1 MQHPHLLAELNA
13 AQLEAVTSDAAPLC
27 ILAGAGSGKTRVLT
41 RRIAHRVLTG
51 SADAPHVLA
60 LTFTRKAADEL
71 RGRLHHLGVRDR
83 VVAGTFHAVAYAQ
96 LRRRWAD
103 RGERAPAL
111 VESKLR
117 ILAPLLGRPTAGSVA
132 VQHADVAAEIEWA
145 KARLIPASQY
155 EVEATRTGRTPPL
168 PPSVMAALYEQYEA
182 EKRKRGV
189 IDFDDLLSM
198 CARALDTDD
207 EFAATQRWRFR
218 HLFVDEFQDVNP
230 VQFRLLKGWLGER
243 VDLCVVGDPNQAI
256 YSWNGADPRL
266 LQGFDR
272 LFPTSETIRLDDNYR
287 STPQVLA
294 VANAVL
300 TADGAPGG
308 GPSFVAHRP
317 DGPAPVVQSY
327 ATDIAE
333 AHGVAARIRRTH
345 GPSRPWSH
353 FAVLARTNAQAVEL
367 EKACQAA
374 QIPYRVRGG
383 GLLSQ
388 PEVRQA
394 LAELEAST
402 ARVPFSSR
410 ITELELLVTSFRGPE
425 ERRDNLAALVT
436 LAKEHLALDPAASL
450 ASFNAWL
457 TATVKGDEP
466 ERGGDVVDI
475 VTFHRAKGLEWPVVF
490 VTGLEK
496 GFVPIAR
503 SEGTDAEAEERRLLY
518 VALTRAHDE
527 LHCSWAER
535 RRFSGTP
542 VRRSPSPWLAT
553 IEAAIR
559 ALQAEGP
566 GGDWRKYLDDERRR
580 LRAVGADGRDRVAV
594 PLLGDDADPAVLAAL
609 KAWRARAARAA
620 GVSPYVIFHDTTLA
634 AVASM
639 QPADR
644 AALLSVPGLGP
655 VKAERYGEALLALIA
670 EHGRSA

>member
-1 MQHPHLLAELNA
+1 M
-13 AQLEAVTSDAAPLC
+13 C

-51 SADAPHVLA
+51 TADAPHVLA
-60 LTFTRKAADEL
+60 LTFTRKAAHEL
-71 RGRLHHLGVRDR
+71 RGRLHELGVRDS

-111 VESKLR
+111 LESKLR
-117 ILAPLLGRPTAGSVA
+117 ILAPLLGRPTPGSVA
-132 VQHADVAAEIEWA
+132 IQHADVASEIEWA

-155 EVEATRTGRTPPL
+155 EVEAARAGRTPPL
-168 PPSVMAALYEQYEA
+168 PPSVMAAIYEQYEA
-182 EKRKRGV
+182 EKRKRGIV
-189 IDFDDLLSM
+189 DFDDLLSM
-198 CARALDTDD
+198 CARALDTDE

-218 HLFVDEFQDVNP
+218 HVFVDEFQDVNP
-230 VQFRLLKGWLGER
+230 VQFRLLKGWLGDR
-243 VDLCVVGDPNQAI
+243 LDLCVVGDPNQAI

-300 TADGAPGG
+300 AAEGAPGG
-308 GPSFVAHRP
+308 VPSLVAHRA

-333 AHGVAARIRRTH
+333 AHAVAHRIRRTH

-353 FAVLARTNAQAVEL
+353 FAVLLRTNAQAVEF

-388 PEVRQA
+388 PEVKQA

-410 ITELELLVTSFRGPE
+410 ITELELLVASFRGGE
-425 ERRDNLAALVT
+425 EQRENLAALVT
-436 LAKEHLALDPAASL
+436 LAKEYLALDQGASL
-450 ASFNAWL
+450 ASFHAWL
-457 TATVKGDEP
+457 TATVKSDEP
-466 ERGGDVVDI
+466 DRGGDVVDI

-503 SEGTDAEAEERRLLY
+503 SEGIEAEAEERRLLY
-518 VALTRAHDE
+518 VALTRAHEE

-559 ALQAEGP
+559 ALEAEGP
-566 GGDWRKYLDDERRR
+566 AGDWRRYLDDERKR
-580 LRAVGADGRDRVAV
+580 LRSVRAGGGAAPV
-594 PLLGDDADPAVLAAL
+594 PMLGDDADPAVLAAL

-634 AVASM
+634 AVAEL
-639 QPADR
+639 QPSDR
-644 AALLSVPGLGP
+644 AELLSVPGLGP
-655 VKAERYGEALLALIA
+655 VKAERYGEALLALVA
-670 EHGRSA
+670 EHGHPA

>member
-1 MQHPHLLAELNA
+1 MQHPHLLTELNA
-13 AQLEAVTSDAAPLC
+13 AQLEAVTTDAAPLC

-51 SADAPHVLA
+51 TADAPHVLA
-60 LTFTRKAADEL
+60 LTFTRKAANEL
-71 RGRLHHLGVRDR
+71 RGRLHQLGVRDS

-111 VESKLR
+111 LESKLR
-117 ILAPLLGRPTAGSVA
+117 ILAPLLGRPTPGSVA
-132 VQHADVAAEIEWA
+132 IQHADVAAEIEWA

-155 EVEATRTGRTPPL
+155 AVEAERAGRTPPL
-168 PPSVMAALYEQYEA
+168 PPSVMAAVYEQYEA

-189 IDFDDLLSM
+189 VDFDDLLSL

-230 VQFRLLKGWLGER
+230 VQFRLLKGWLGDR
-243 VDLCVVGDPNQAI
+243 LDLCVVGDPNQAI

-272 LFPTSETIRLDDNYR
+272 LFPTSVTVRLDDNYR

-300 TADGAPGG
+300 GADGAPGG
-308 GPSFVAHRP
+308 IPSLAANRP
-317 DGPAPVVQSY
+317 DGPAPVVRSY

-353 FAVLARTNAQAVEL
+353 FAVLVRTNAQAAEF

-374 QIPYRVRGG
+374 RIPYRVRGG
-383 GLLSQ
+383 GLLAQ
-388 PEVRQA
+388 AEVKQA

-402 ARVPFSSR
+402 ARVPFASR
-410 ITELELLVTSFRGPE
+410 ISELEVMVGAFRGAE
-425 ERRDNLAALVT
+425 ERRENLAALVG
-436 LAKEHLALDPAASL
+436 LAKEYLALDQGATL

-457 TATVKGDEP
+457 GATVKGDEP
-466 ERGGDVVDI
+466 DHGGGDVVDI

-503 SEGTDAEAEERRLLY
+503 SEGADAEAEERRLLY
-518 VALTRAHDE
+518 VALTRAHEE
-527 LHCSWAER
+527 LQCSWAER

-553 IEAAIR
+553 IEAAVQAIE
-559 ALQAEGP
+559 AEGP
-566 GGDWRKYLDDERRR
+566 TGDWRRYLDEERTR
-580 LRAVGADGRDRVAV
+580 LRSVDGRAVAAV
-594 PLLGDDADPAVLAAL
+594 PMLGDDADPEVLAAL

-620 GVSPYVIFHDTTLA
+620 GVAPYVIFHDTTLA
-634 AVASM
+634 AVAQL
-639 QPADR
+639 QPGDR

-655 VKAERYGEALLALIA
+655 VKAERYGEALLALVA
-670 EHGRSA
+670 EHGHPA

>member
-1 MQHPHLLAELNA
+1 
-13 AQLEAVTSDAAPLC
+13 
-27 ILAGAGSGKTRVLT
+27 
-41 RRIAHRVLTG
+41 
-51 SADAPHVLA
+51 
-60 LTFTRKAADEL
+60 
-71 RGRLHHLGVRDR
+71 
-83 VVAGTFHAVAYAQ
+83 
-96 LRRRWAD
+96 
-103 RGERAPAL
+103 
-111 VESKLR
+111 
-117 ILAPLLGRPTAGSVA
+117 
-132 VQHADVAAEIEWA
+132 
-145 KARLIPASQY
+145 
-155 EVEATRTGRTPPL
+155 
-168 PPSVMAALYEQYEA
+168 
-182 EKRKRGV
+182 
-189 IDFDDLLSM
+189 
-198 CARALDTDD
+198 
-207 EFAATQRWRFR
+207 
-218 HLFVDEFQDVNP
+218 
-230 VQFRLLKGWLGER
+230 
-243 VDLCVVGDPNQAI
+243 VGDPNQAI

-300 TADGAPGG
+300 AADGAPGG
-308 GPSFVAHRP
+308 VPTLAANRP
-317 DGPAPVVQSY
+317 DGPAPEVRSY

-353 FAVLARTNAQAVEL
+353 FAVLVRTNAQATEF

-383 GLLSQ
+383 GLLAQ
-388 PEVRQA
+388 PEVKQA

-402 ARVPFSSR
+402 ARVPFASR
-410 ITELELLVTSFRGPE
+410 ITELELLVTSFRGAE

-436 LAKEHLALDPAASL
+436 LAKEYLALDQGASL
-450 ASFNAWL
+450 SSFNAWL

-466 ERGGDVVDI
+466 DRGGDVVDI

-503 SEGTDAEAEERRLLY
+503 SEGIEAEAEERRLLY
-518 VALTRAHDE
+518 VALTRAHEE

-566 GGDWRKYLDDERRR
+566 TGDWRKYLEDERKR
-580 LRAVGADGRDRVAV
+580 LRSVTGGDGRDRLAV
-594 PLLGDDADPAVLAAL
+594 PMLGDDADPAVLAAL

-620 GVSPYVIFHDTTLA
+620 GVAPYVIFHDTTLA
-634 AVASM
+634 AVAQL

-655 VKAERYGEALLALIA
+655 VKAERYGEVLLALIA
-670 EHGRSA
+670 EHGRTA